1 METNLLD
8 LNGGA
13 IRGRLD
19 KTNQPKPRAISKPT
33 GRIKPV
39 GQTSQEN
46 GEFIVTPPPENQPGA
61 TKPASLVVTPPPENQ
76 PGATKPAN
84 LVVTP
89 PPNNSKRNTVK
100 VKKPTYYNRTFKH
113 WNKFA
118 ESLNPGILSVESTK
132 RINDLGVINHTK
144 ILPTDKERELA
155 NEAKQQ
161 TKPPPKTIDY
171 YNKLYKVKELTQ
183 LKLELFVQLNRSSP
197 ASPDTIA
204 IDTQLAIAH
213 ETAAI
218 KLAKLKFDYDKIS
231 NVNDDDTELLSN
243 QIRYALKYGLFG
255 KIITLN
261 KHNNLDRTKSL
272 ETAKA
277 DLKRA
282 TDYYNTLREIHYTNP
297 NKNIVDDLQY
307 AKKLAQH
314 KSNYVK
320 YLKIFMDK
328 KNTLESTTIPI
339 LPAVKDAKADV
350 DALIDANQKVLNI
363 ELKID
368 YRKELVHFNTP
379 LSAEQATLLKQANA
393 AMDTL
398 DALIVTIAKKNDV
411 AKTAKE
417 KVATAPPL
425 APAPPSLFSRLTTRS
440 ASATP
445 APPLAPAPPSLFS
458 RLTTRSASATPAPPL
473 APATPAPPLAPAPA
487 PPLAPATPATPS
499 PSPLVNI
506 PITSDITDMV
516 KRCKSLMSEIATN
529 RPSNRIL
536 LRQLAK
542 HLIILVT
549 LINQK

>member
-1 METNLLD
+1 M
-8 LNGGA
+8 
-13 IRGRLD
+13 
-19 KTNQPKPRAISKPT
+19 
-33 GRIKPV
+33 
-39 GQTSQEN
+39 
-46 GEFIVTPPPENQPGA
+46 
-61 TKPASLVVTPPPENQ
+61 
-76 PGATKPAN
+76 
-84 LVVTP
+84 
-89 PPNNSKRNTVK
+89 
-100 VKKPTYYNRTFKH
+100 
-113 WNKFA
+113 
-118 ESLNPGILSVESTK
+118 
-132 RINDLGVINHTK
+132 
-144 ILPTDKERELA
+144 
-155 NEAKQQ
+155 
-161 TKPPPKTIDY
+161 
-171 YNKLYKVKELTQ
+171 
-183 LKLELFVQLNRSSP
+183 
-197 ASPDTIA
+197 
-204 IDTQLAIAH
+204 
-213 ETAAI
+213 
-218 KLAKLKFDYDKIS
+218 AKLKFDYDKIS

-272 ETAKA
+272 ETAEA

-282 TDYYNTLREIHYTNP
+282 TDYYNTLREIHYKNP

-314 KSNYVK
+314 KSNYAK
-320 YLKIFMDK
+320 YLKIFMEK
-328 KNTLESTTIPI
+328 KNTLEDTNMPI
-339 LPAVKDAKADV
+339 LSAVKDAKADV

-363 ELKID
+363 ELKIS

-417 KVATAPPL
+417 KVAT
-425 APAPPSLFSRLTTRS
+425 
-440 ASATP
+440 